1 MATTLERL
9 LSVAFA
15 DQTHTYTEKDVIL
28 YALAIGAGSDPVDET
43 QLRFVYEDR
52 LLPLPTL
59 PAILGATRIRDLG
72 LGIDYLK
79 AVHGEQSLVL
89 HRLPPVAGTTVTK
102 TRLKGVFDKGAD
114 KGAAIVLE
122 RTVNDASGGEPV
134 ATLSMTLFA
143 RGDGGIGS
151 WGDPQPPA
159 RKLPAD
165 RPADAVHEMPT
176 LPQAALIYR
185 LSGDLNPLHADPAVA
200 RKAGFERP
208 ILHGMCTYGVVGY
221 AVVRAVCG
229 GDPARLRSLAGR
241 FSSPAFPG
249 ERIQVQM
256 WREPGG
262 VAIRASVPERG
273 AVVFDNGFAELG

>member
-1 MATTLERL
+1 MATTLEQL
-9 LSVAFA
+9 LSVPFA
-15 DQTHTYTEKDVIL
+15 DQIHAYTEKDTIL
-28 YALAIGAGSDPVDET
+28 YALGIGLGSDPMDEE
-43 QLRFVYEDR
+43 QLRFVYEKR

-79 AVHGEQSLVL
+79 AVHGEQGLVL
-89 HRLPPVAGTTVTK
+89 HRLPPVAGTTITK

-114 KGAAIVLE
+114 KGAVIVLE
-122 RTVNDASGGEPV
+122 RVVSDASGGEPI
-134 ATLSMTLFA
+134 ATLAMTLFA

-151 WGDPQPPA
+151 WGDPQPPV
-159 RKLPAD
+159 RKVPD
-165 RPADAVHEMPT
+165 RPADAVQEMPT
-176 LPQAALIYR
+176 APQAALVYR
-185 LSGDLNPLHADPAVA
+185 LSGDLNPLHADPGVA
-200 RKAGFERP
+200 RKAGFARP

-221 AVVRAVCG
+221 AVVQAMCA
-229 GDPARLRSLAGR
+229 GDPSRLRTLAGR
-241 FSSPAFPG
+241 FSAPAFPG

-262 VAIRASVPERG
+262 VALRASVPDRS